1 MPDIINLL
9 PDSIANQ
16 IAAGEVVQRP
26 ASVVKELLENSIDA
40 HATQIRLIVYEGG
53 KNGIQVIDNG
63 DGMSPTDARLCFER
77 HATSKI
83 AKASDLEAILTMG
96 FRGEALASIASIA
109 EVTLVTKRKQDEIGC
124 RIILSASR
132 VIEKVSAAC
141 SQGSNFSIRNLF
153 FNVPARRRFLKS
165 TPVEMRHVTNEFLR
179 VALAHPTITMQL
191 FHQQATL
198 YNLPPTTLR
207 DRIAFIFGKEFETAL
222 IPINI
227 QNITIVINGFIL
239 DPSVVLSKRFSE
251 QFFYVNNRYMRNPY
265 FHRAIQNAYERLL
278 PPDAQPSYFLF
289 FTVDPHEIDVN
300 IHPTKTEIKFQ
311 NEHLIWEILFNT
323 VRAALGQST
332 GIVDIEAL
340 ENQITPLPQISAQ
353 APSTPLPSA
362 SVPNYSTSIR
372 PTGSLTEPV
381 ISPSLPHDNT
391 ATTNGDKELFATPL
405 LATEPEPDVL
415 QYQDTYLVV
424 VWQQTLRI
432 INQHRAH
439 ARVLYEQLEQSPT
452 LPIRSLLYP
461 AELALIPSQRVG
473 VESFIEQ
480 MSLFGL
486 SLELRDGK
494 ILVLKS
500 MIDTRLP
507 LDPDLFLDALF
518 REYSEKHQGVL
529 EQLLDRTRAAV
540 AFALAYKYATPLP
553 VSVRRELVTNL
564 MATREPLLDP
574 KRRPTMYTLTTPLL
588 EKLLRAKS

>member
-132 VIEKVSAAC
+132 VVEKVSAAC

-179 VALAHPTITMQL
+179 VTLAHPTITMQL

-207 DRIAFIFGKEFETAL
+207 DRIASIFGKEFETAL
-222 IPINI
+222 IPIEVRD
-227 QNITIVINGFIL
+227 ITIVISGFII

-278 PPDAQPSYFLF
+278 PPDVQPSYFLF

-332 GIVDIEAL
+332 GIADIEAL

-353 APSTPLPSA
+353 PPSTPLPSA
-362 SVPNYSTSIR
+362 SVPNYSASR
-372 PTGSLTEPV
+372 PTGSLTEPL
-381 ISPSLPHDNT
+381 ISSLPHDNT
-391 ATTNGDKELFATPL
+391 NTTNGDKELFSTPL

-461 AELALIPSQRVG
+461 AELPLIPSQRVG

-486 SLELRDGK
+486 SLELRDAK

>member
-96 FRGEALASIASIA
+96 FRGEALASIAAIA

-132 VIEKVSAAC
+132 VVEKVSAAC

-207 DRIAFIFGKEFETAL
+207 DRIASIFGKEFETAL
-222 IPINI
+222 IPIDI
-227 QNITIVINGFIL
+227 QNITTVIHGFII

-278 PPDAQPSYFLF
+278 PPDVQPSYFLF

-332 GIVDIEAL
+332 GIADIEAL

-353 APSTPLPSA
+353 PPSTPLPSA
-362 SVPNYSTSIR
+362 SVPNYSASR
-372 PTGSLTEPV
+372 PTGSLTEPL
-381 ISPSLPHDNT
+381 ISSLPHDNT
-391 ATTNGDKELFATPL
+391 NTTNGDKELFSTPL

-486 SLELRDGK
+486 SLELRDAK